1 MTSWRRRYGA
11 ATTEVVISP
20 ESWRGAVAA
29 ARSAAWP
36 RRARCLRLQM
46 SQPVNLTCWHQ
57 TAWVS
62 AGRAPHRT
70 PHRAPQRRAQDRS
83 QGFQS
88 SMSAAWPGL
97 SAGSRWLMSKVMPSP
112 RAPRPPTRQPWQP
125 DSGSGRPRPAHR
137 RTALSPSAACR
148 GQDGTTL
155 AAQPTRRSASI
166 QRRKPVSFSGD
177 LPSCQLRPPVLPPQR
192 QTPRPR
198 ESPAS
203 T

>member
-97 SAGSRWLMSKVMPSP
+97 SAGIAVVDVEGDALPSRSETAHKVAMAA
-112 RAPRPPTRQPWQP
+112 RFRE
-125 DSGSGRPRPAHR
+125 RPAHR
-137 RTALSPSAACR
+137 RTARSPSAACP

-177 LPSCQLRPPVLPPQR
+177 LPSCQLRLPVLPPER
-192 QTPRPR
+192 QAPWPRG
-198 ESPAS
+198 SPAS